1 MRITMRKE
9 SETKQ
14 RHFLKSLNTE
24 NHFIK
29 VFSRLG
35 SKLKSILKSQSLAF
49 TKMEE
54 VEEECPTVYEE
65 EPKVP
70 ELEET
75 IESLREQLK
84 HYKKLYKSQ
93 QKMVNYLR
101 PFQKK
106 AQVQEEI
113 VDESLAKQKAMN
125 EKIKELQAENEQL
138 KARLSA

>member
-1 MRITMRKE
+1 
-9 SETKQ
+9 
-14 RHFLKSLNTE
+14 
-24 NHFIK
+24 
-29 VFSRLG
+29 
-35 SKLKSILKSQSLAF
+35 
-49 TKMEE
+49 MEE
-54 VEEECPTVYEE
+54 VQEECPTVYEE

-106 AQVQEEI
+106 AQAQEEI
-113 VDESLAKQKAMN
+113 VDESLANQKAMK
-125 EKIKELQAENEQL
+125 EKINELQAENEQL
-138 KARLSA
+138 KKRLSA